1 MLSGQSQPPCHLS
14 VFLEVTD
21 SRNTSSDWS
30 CFVSHRLSVV
40 NQRAEDKS
48 VTKESQ
54 NRYSKAAKD
63 WGWREFVTLTSL
75 FDQDSGFLD
84 KDTVVFSAEVLILKE
99 TSLMHDFTDQETEY
113 ANAGSQMD
121 KVGKRSSFTWK
132 VENFLSFKEIMET
145 RKIFSKFFQAGG
157 CELRIGRYPSLSYF
171 FLPTVKVVS
180 VVCISLFDWQLIFFF
195 LSPTQVCMSPLKP
208 FVYIWRVISQ
218 LIVIQIKT
226 FGLDTGWL
234 W

>member
-1 MLSGQSQPPCHLS
+1 MLVIVIFSIRKLRLSKFQDLLTSNLCFSTDETLHSCFLVSGQSQPPCHLS

-40 NQRAEDKS
+40 NQRMEEKS

-75 FDQDSGFLD
+75 FDQDSGFLFQ
-84 KDTVVFSAEVLILKE
+84 DTVFFSAEVLILKE
-99 TSLMHDFTDQETEY
+99 TSIMQDFTDQETDS
-113 ANAGSQMD
+113 GSSSSQLD
-121 KVGKRSSFTWK
+121 GNGKRSSFTWK
-132 VENFLSFKEIMET
+132 VENFFSFKEIMET

-157 CELRIGRYPSLSYF
+157 CELRIG
-171 FLPTVKVVS
+171 
-180 VVCISLFDWQLIFFF
+180 
-195 LSPTQVCMSPLKP
+195 
-208 FVYIWRVISQ
+208 
-218 LIVIQIKT
+218 
-226 FGLDTGWL
+226 G
-234 W
+234 